1 MVALGTLKSNR
12 WILARHPMATAVRS
26 TVHPVLFVTM
36 SNNEQT
42 LFADGFDDAIIGV
55 YFDRMVGK
63 YRVVYDSW
71 KMIEA
76 LREREDMTT
85 VEAVEYLEFNV
96 WTAYVGDGTPLYID
110 AMNREQIIE
119 RIDEQ

>member
-1 MVALGTLKSNR
+1 
-12 WILARHPMATAVRS
+12 MATVVRL

-36 SNNEQT
+36 SNNDQT

-55 YFDRMVGK
+55 HFDRMVGK

-76 LREREDMTT
+76 LRERDDMTT

-96 WTAYVGDGTPLYID
+96 WTAYVGEGTPIYID
-110 AMNREQIIE
+110 VLNREQIIE

>member
-1 MVALGTLKSNR
+1 MVALGTLKPNR
-12 WILARHPMATAVRS
+12 LILVQRPTDTAVRL

-55 YFDRMVGK
+55 YFDRNVEH

-76 LREREDMTT
+76 LRERDDMTT